1 MADDIELKIDD
12 DEGLKPIEVVIDG
25 DEKLVEGKA
34 KTEEPKETEVED
46 PGTVSLKAQLAAETK
61 RREDAERFANE
72 RANEATKAK
81 TEVVDSQH
89 QLILNTIESVKSK
102 GDQLEAQLEAA
113 QNEGDNKKAAALF
126 RQLAKVEADLNQ
138 LDNARMS
145 VEAQQKA
152 PKVQPTEGRVRVAP
166 VDPVEALAGQLS
178 PKSAAWVRAHP
189 DCATDDS
196 LFHEMIAA
204 DKRALRAGLKA
215 DTPEYFQFIEKRLG
229 FSKEEEPVIETT
241 RRVAAPVS
249 RDAPS
254 ISGPGKIRPGY
265 YPITAEEQEQAR
277 YDGMTNEE
285 YIRHKLAYKAEEKQ
299 RMN

>member
-1 MADDIELKIDD
+1 MAEDLELKIDD
-12 DEGLKPIEVVIDG
+12 DEGQKPIEVVIEDDKPLEG
-25 DEKLVEGKA
+25 NAPVEEK
-34 KTEEPKETEVED
+34 EPEID
-46 PGTVSLKAQLAAETK
+46 PGTASLKAQLDAANA
-61 RREDAERFANE
+61 RAADLQRERDEHVTL
-72 RANEATKAK
+72 ATRAK

-89 QLILNTIESVKSK
+89 QLILNTIENVKSK

-152 PKVQPTEGRVRVAP
+152 PKVAPVEGRVRAAP

-204 DKRALRAGLKA
+204 DKRALRAGFKA
-215 DTPEYFQFIEKRLG
+215 DTPEYFSFIEKRLG
-229 FSKEEEPVIETT
+229 FTKEEEPVIETT

-249 RDAPS
+249 RDVPS
-254 ISGPGKIRPGY
+254 IAGSPSTRGTVIRLSP
-265 YPITAEEQEQAR
+265 EQQEQAR
-277 YDGMTNEE
+277 YEGMTYKEYAEHLVAAKREE
-285 YIRHKLAYKAEEKQ
+285 RE